1 MRREEQSRDTFTS
14 LQLRAHG
21 HTHTKGSITGLQ
33 SQAAVPH
40 LFLIKVLCVVPCW
53 QWGVGVK

>member
-33 SQAAVPH
+33 SQAAVRLNEACLPQINCAP
-40 LFLIKVLCVVPCW
+40 LIFN
-53 QWGVGVK
+53 